1 MPHFKLT
8 LSYDG
13 TAFVGW
19 QRQAEGD
26 SIQGLLEGA
35 LAALDERPVVVAG
48 AGRTDAGVH
57 ALGQVATCSLTRDT
71 DAGTVVR
78 AVNARLPPAVR
89 ILDAVAVS
97 AAFHARFSSTSKIYR
112 YRIWNG
118 EVLSPFEFPY
128 VWHLPSPPLDAEAM
142 DAAAKILEGTHDFSC
157 FQGTGSATHTTERT
171 LYSSSVTRGA
181 EVSPYVGRAATATA
195 TAASI
200 ITYEVSGN
208 GFLKHMVRAIVGTLV
223 EVGRGRRT
231 ASWLQDVIA
240 SRSRSCAGPTA
251 PASGLFLVSVSYE

>member
-19 QRQAEGD
+19 QRQATGP

-35 LAALDERPVVVAG
+35 LAALDGQSVVVAG

-71 DAGTVVR
+71 DAGTVLR
-78 AVNARLPPAVR
+78 AVNARLPPTIR
-89 ILDAVAVS
+89 ILDVAEVS

-112 YRIWNG
+112 YRIWSG
-118 EVLSPFEFPY
+118 DVVSPFEFPY
-128 VWHLPSPPLDAEAM
+128 VWHLPSPLLDVNAM
-142 DAAAKILEGTHDFSC
+142 DVAARALEGTHDFSC
-157 FQGTGSATHTTERT
+157 FQSAGSETHTTERT
-171 LYSSSVTRGA
+171 VYSSRVRRGA
-181 EVSPYVGRAATATA
+181 GRSPDIGHGG
-195 TAASI
+195 SL
-200 ITYEVSGN
+200 ITYEVSGD
-208 GFLKHMVRAIVGTLV
+208 GFLKHSVRAIVGTLV

-231 ASWLQDVIA
+231 SSWLQEVMA

-251 PASGLFLVSVSYE
+251 PAAGLVLVSVSYA